1 MKPAILDLLV
11 VLFSKFVVAD
21 IFRFTLIKKFKYA
34 LTRRT
39 LILVYEDHLLF
50 WIVQFLINRLER
62 IVVNNIFSIILYT
75 NFSQECISFLPHFI
89 LYTNSC
95 GSNHDSQCLVV
106 LSDDTALL
114 ILYFKSTSLLLC
126 GLRLIL

>member
-1 MKPAILDLLV
+1 MRPAILDLLV

-21 IFRFTLIKKFKYA
+21 IFRFALIKKFKYT

-39 LILVYEDHLLF
+39 LILVEEGHLLF

-75 NFSQECISFLPHFI
+75 NLSQECISFPLHFI
-89 LYTNSC
+89 LHTNSC

-114 ILYFKSTSLLLC
+114 ILYFRSTSLLLC
-126 GLRLIL
+126 GLR